1 LRLTSLRS
9 SVWPLLADMPK
20 GIHVGR
26 ARATNM
32 SPNITSSF
40 VPVPFL
46 IQPKGIK
53 SDTIM
58 TAPRH
63 KEGCS
68 MPFIILDPRTG
79 MRVAITDSKSKAE
92 QKARRWVLRELDRLG
107 TGPKEPVKSGYS
119 DR

>member
-1 LRLTSLRS
+1 
-9 SVWPLLADMPK
+9 MPK
-20 GIHVGR
+20 GTDEGGVR
-26 ARATNM
+26 FTNM
-32 SPNITSSF
+32 SPSTASSF
-40 VPVPFL
+40 VPVPFV
-46 IQPKGIK
+46 IQPKATK

-79 MRVAITDSKSKAE
+79 TRVAITDSKSKAE